1 MASGEWRV
9 AGGGWQEKSGQ
20 CPAKRAEA
28 AGRVRKAPNEPNSN
42 RSLFAC
48 PEGVNVDGFGPVY
61 AERTQFR
68 VIVDGTLKDEA
79 D

>member
-1 MASGEWRV
+1 MAREEWSV
-9 AGGGWQEKSGQ
+9 SSEAGGSG
-20 CPAKRAEA
+20 
-28 AGRVRKAPNEPNSN
+28 GRVRKAPNEPNSN

-68 VIVDGTLKDEA
+68 VIVDGTLKEEA